1 MSRVDLADV
10 NLNLLVAL
18 DALLHERSVSGA
30 ARPAHVTPS
39 AMSHS
44 LAELRELLG
53 DPLLVRVGR
62 GMALTPRAE
71 TLVGPL
77 HRMLLDAQSIVR
89 NRPAFDPRTAERNF
103 VIAAPDFLA
112 TLILPALVAA
122 IAREAPHVKLEFV
135 PSVRRGNAWLLET
148 GELDLALGAVVDE
161 APGIRRMDLCTEGFA
176 CAARQGH
183 PAIDGELTLEQYVRT
198 PHLLITLGDSAHPTW
213 VDAAL
218 AKLGRRRHVAV
229 RVRHFMAAPLVVA
242 RTDLLLTGPSM
253 LLRHF
258 AELVPLQILT
268 PPISLPT
275 HAWA

>member
-1 MSRVDLADV
+1 
-10 NLNLLVAL
+10 
-18 DALLHERSVSGA
+18 
-30 ARPAHVTPS
+30 
-39 AMSHS
+39 
-44 LAELRELLG
+44 
-53 DPLLVRVGR
+53 
-62 GMALTPRAE
+62 
-71 TLVGPL
+71 
-77 HRMLLDAQSIVR
+77 MLLDAQSIVR
-89 NRPAFDPRTAERNF
+89 NRPAFNPRTAERNF

-122 IAREAPHVKLEFV
+122 IAREAPHVTLEFV

-176 CAARQGH
+176 CAARHGH
-183 PAIDGELTLEQYVRT
+183 PEIDGKLTLDQYVLT

-229 RVRHFMAAPLVVA
+229 RVRHFMVAPLVIA
-242 RTDLLLTGPSM
+242 RSDLLLTGPSM

-258 AELVPLQILT
+258 AEIVPLQILT
-268 PPISLPT
+268 PPIALPT
-275 HAWA
+275 YPEEAYWHERFESDPAHRWLRALVQGATRSLGVGGHPERRSWAEQRSTRVEKSPAPPRRRRR